1 VSSLNLALIE
11 SIYAAWENGDF
22 GSADW
27 AHPKIEFVM
36 HGGLGSGTWTGVA
49 AMAEEWARM
58 IRAWDELR
66 AVPEE
71 IREID
76 DDRVLVLL
84 KNEGRG
90 KGSGIDL
97 GEISVKS
104 ANVFTVHHGKVTRLV
119 LYWDRE
125 KAIKDLGLMKE
136 TESGGA

>member
-1 VSSLNLALIE
+1 VSGNLDLVE
-11 SIYAAWENGDF
+11 SIYAAWARGDF
-22 GSADW
+22 GAVDW
-27 AHPKIEFVM
+27 ADPAIEFVVE
-36 HGGLGSGTWTGVA
+36 GGLSSGTWMGVA

-58 IRAWDELR
+58 LRAWDELR

-104 ANVFTVHHGKVTRLV
+104 ANVFTVHDGKVTRLV
-119 LYWDRE
+119 LYWDRDR
-125 KAIKDLGLMKE
+125 AIADLDLPDG
-136 TESGGA
+136 